1 MAEHFGLPGVHWLLL
16 EPSLPLG
23 WPAEPISCSPLPA
36 DQWGLSLEFVVREV
50 GPALVGEDLGSE
62 GPVGANNGSGVV
74 HGCLSSSWLHHK
86 LVVGFKAGF
95 LGEYI

>member
-62 GPVGANNGSGVV
+62 GPVGANNVLGLYVGVCPAHGSTT
-74 HGCLSSSWLHHK
+74 SWCISGR
-86 LVVGFKAGF
+86 VSG
-95 LGEYI
+95 